1 MIWTMKWCRA
11 PWGPEHAVGHLVFV
25 NSYLYSR
32 ADLAQ
37 YGAELADSHN
47 EQPMSD
53 RFNAIFALES
63 PFRGSREFFW
73 AKNSCDRAANIFGQL
88 RSRVGFGQFWS
99 KEFR

>member
-37 YGAELADSHN
+37 YGAELAD
-47 EQPMSD
+47 ECM
-53 RFNAIFALES
+53 
-63 PFRGSREFFW
+63 FF
-73 AKNSCDRAANIFGQL
+73 
-88 RSRVGFGQFWS
+88 
-99 KEFR
+99 